1 MPATSLHHVSR
12 RALLTGTAATAALAL
27 VGCTTTPTSTTATA
41 STGQAAKQ
49 LPRTLRLAASAPPVK
64 LDPAIVADNESFRI
78 TRQIYETLIS
88 IDANTGSPIAGLA
101 ESWTQSDDGL
111 TYTFSLRQGVK
122 FHDGTEL
129 DAQAVVDNFK
139 RWATMPAKLAA
150 DSTQGFNAVFHH
162 RQDLPKL
169 PTQKEV
175 ETKVKDEQTL
185 SEFEQGAQQHRLEQL
200 EALKPVFHETL
211 FAGKSSAGSAS
222 YFSSISA
229 TSKYL
234 VTLKLRRALPSLID
248 ALTLPGMAIA
258 APSALTGGP
267 KDNPAL
273 ALSTTPMGT
282 GPYTLASNKDGLVR
296 LEIFKDYWNPA
307 RFEANQNHP
316 EVVLVSSIPSPY
328 NRETAMRADEIDGF
342 DLVSVDIMRNLIRG
356 AKLVV
361 QRDPFSVLYLGIDRR
376 NKWLAKP
383 EVRRAIAHAINHG
396 QLADKL
402 FIQGSK
408 SAGSVLPPALS
419 VPEPEPRYNLDQ
431 NQAVKL
437 LAEAG
442 YKGEEIEFAYPL
454 RVSRNYLPLPERT
467 FALLAEDLAKVGIKI
482 KPRPIPWT
490 DGYVQTV
497 RSKEFNGLHLLG
509 YAGGYRNED
518 DFLSGILA
526 AKSDEFGYNSA
537 LLDSQILA
545 ARSLA
550 PGEDRTNA
558 YAAILETMNYDLPL
572 VPLVFPISALAF
584 NSNVTFYPSSP
595 MLNECF
601 ADIRMSNSPAISS

>member
-1 MPATSLHHVSR
+1 MALVSCSTAPTSATS
-12 RALLTGTAATAALAL
+12 
-27 VGCTTTPTSTTATA
+27 TA
-41 STGQAAKQ
+41 STAKAVEQA
-49 LPRTLRLAASAPPVK
+49 PRTLRLAAPAPPVR
-64 LDPAIVADNESFRI
+64 LDPAIAADSESFRV

-88 IDANTGSPIAGLA
+88 LDSNSGSPVAGLA
-101 ESWTQSDDGL
+101 ESWTQSEDGL
-111 TYTFSLRQGVK
+111 TYTFTLRQGVK

-129 DAQAVVDNFK
+129 DAKAVVENFK
-139 RWATMPAKLAA
+139 RWATMSSKLAA
-150 DSTQGFNAVFHH
+150 DSGQGFNEVFHH
-162 RQDLPKL
+162 REDLPKL
-169 PTQKEV
+169 PSPKDL
-175 ETKVKDEQTL
+175 ETKLKDGEQL
-185 SEFEQGAQQHRLEQL
+185 SEYEQGAEQHRLQAF
-200 EALKPVFHETL
+200 EAVKPVFKQTL
-211 FAGKSSAGSAS
+211 FVGKSSAGSAS
-222 YFSSISA
+222 YFSSIQA

-267 KDNPAL
+267 KDNPAD
-273 ALSTTPMGT
+273 ALLTTPMGT
-282 GPYTLASNKDGLVR
+282 GPFKFASNKDGLVR
-296 LEIFKDYWNPA
+296 LEIFNDYWNSA
-307 RFEANQNHP
+307 RFEANKNHP
-316 EVVLVSSIPSPY
+316 EVVLISSIASPY

-361 QRDPFSVLYLGIDRR
+361 QRDPFSVLYLGLDRR

-408 SAGSVLPPALS
+408 SAGSILPPALS
-419 VPEPEPRYNLDQ
+419 IPEPEPRYNLDQ
-431 NQAVKL
+431 NQAMQL
-437 LAEAG
+437 LEQAG

-467 FALLAEDLAKVGIKI
+467 FAQLAEDLAKVGIKI

-490 DGYVQTV
+490 DGYVDTV
-497 RSKEFNGLHLLG
+497 RSKDFNGMHLLG

-526 AKSDEFGYNSA
+526 AKADEFGYTST

-545 ARSLA
+545 ARSLE
-550 PGEDRTNA
+550 PGDERTAA
-558 YAAILETMNYDLPL
+558 YASILTTMNYDLPL

-601 ADIRMSNSPAISS
+601 ADIQMNNSPAISS